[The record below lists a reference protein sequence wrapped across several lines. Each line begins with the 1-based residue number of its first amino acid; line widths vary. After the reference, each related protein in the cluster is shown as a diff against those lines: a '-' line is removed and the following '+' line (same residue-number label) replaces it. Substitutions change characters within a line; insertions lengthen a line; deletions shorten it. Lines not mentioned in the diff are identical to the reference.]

1 MLHRVSLAVGTFFV
15 LIGQIAN
22 PARAADTD
30 DLIRWIPES
39 ANSVA
44 IVRMKELLR
53 SPHGMKQKWAIEHKD
68 AYASGL
74 ASTPPGVDLVV
85 RATEIRTAGADQA
98 ATYTLYRTSLDDM
111 VRQIALRDKV
121 QIDRVNELVA
131 VRSLRGPYFAQL
143 APKLMGS
150 VLPADRQVLSRWLKS
165 SAKQPPPASDSF
177 LYKALTTG
185 DHDQVVI
192 AVDVSEMFDANS
204 IAQWIRSLP
213 KSNELANVGG
223 LSTLFASLHGIRLS
237 VQVTDVVTSRLQ
249 LTFDEPVGLNA
260 PGVEKCV
267 LTWMAEVGARIEQFD
282 APDTTAK
289 GNTVTLEVQ
298 IDDEGFRR
306 IISLIQT
313 PHADV
318 THLANTAGT
327 DRPADG
333 IASRIYFQAVNK
345 LVDNLSRQNR
355 KATEYN
361 QTALWHENF
370 ARKIADLS
378 VAGVDPDLA
387 AWGKSVSDH
396 LLALANSLR
405 GTPIEVNKLER
416 KVRVHTQMNAYR
428 YASTPYADL
437 YRPGTVNMTSNL
449 GDVRAAQNE
458 AILDGNDQRDQIW
471 NMLAEDRAAIQK
483 KMEEKYKIV
492 FGKM

>member
-1 MLHRVSLAVGTFFV
+1 MFNRISLIVCALFV
-15 LIGQIAN
+15 VAGQSATTAN
-22 PARAADTD
+22 AADID
-30 DLIRWIPES
+30 DLIRWIPDS

-44 IVRMKELLR
+44 IVRMENLLK
-53 SPHGMKQKWAIEHKD
+53 SAHGRKQRWATEYKD

-74 ASTPPGVDLVV
+74 VSTPLGVNLAV

-98 ATYTLYRTSLDDM
+98 ATYTLYRTSLDEM
-111 VRQIALRDKV
+111 VRTLALRDQVK
-121 QIDRVNELVA
+121 IDRVNELVA
-131 VRSLRGPYFAQL
+131 VRSLRGPYFVQL

-165 SAKQPPPASDSF
+165 AARQPPPPGDSF
-177 LYKALTTG
+177 LHKAITTG
-185 DHDQVVI
+185 EQDQVVI
-192 AVDVSEMFDANS
+192 AVDTSEMFDADS
-204 IAQWIRSLP
+204 VAQWISSLP
-213 KSNELANVGG
+213 RSKELANVGD
-223 LSTLFASLHGIRLS
+223 LSALFASLHGIRLS
-237 VQVTDVVTSRLQ
+237 VQVTDVITSRLQ
-249 LTFDEPVGLNA
+249 LTFDRPVASNA

-267 LTWMAEVGARIEQFD
+267 LTWMAETGARIEQFD

-289 GNTVTLEVQ
+289 GNTATLEVQ

-327 DRPADG
+327 DRPADAV
-333 IASRIYFQAVNK
+333 ASRTYFQAIGK

-396 LLALANSLR
+396 LLELANSLR

-437 YRPGTVNMTSNL
+437 YRPGTVNISSNL
-449 GDVRAAQNE
+449 ADVRAAQNE

-471 NMLAEDRAAIQK
+471 NLLAEDRAAIQK

-492 FGKM
+492 FGKL